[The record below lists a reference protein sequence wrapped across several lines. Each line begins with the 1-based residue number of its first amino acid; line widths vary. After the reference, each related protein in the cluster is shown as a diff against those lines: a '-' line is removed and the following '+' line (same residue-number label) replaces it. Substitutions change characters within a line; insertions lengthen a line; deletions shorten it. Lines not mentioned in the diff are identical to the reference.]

1 MSFTRPVAWP
11 GNILTDIICERCQ
24 GRTRHEGASTL
35 ICLIFVMTSSGV
47 VKVILSFHRDDEGS
61 AFERHR
67 GCVLFDIEKHNSME
81 IACKHLIEFMGI
93 KQQAEK
99 FGLGGFD
106 LKLFRLEKIGRKAE
120 NFAIV
125 TKAQLEMELPFRMG
139 SATSEL
145 NGAYFTLSFCLEFC
159 PHAHAG

>member
-1 MSFTRPVAWP
+1 MRKAPK
-11 GNILTDIICERCQ
+11 
-24 GRTRHEGASTL
+24 GRTRHQGTL
-35 ICLIFVMTSSGV
+35 TLIFVMASSGV
-47 VKVILSFHRDDEGS
+47 VKVILSFYRDDKGS

-67 GCVLFDIEKHNSME
+67 GRVPFEIEKHNLME

-106 LKLFRLEKIGRKAE
+106 LKMFRLEKIDGKAE
-120 NFAIV
+120 NFAV
-125 TKAQLEMELPFRMG
+125 LTKAQLEMELPFLMG

-145 NGAYFTLSFCLEFC
+145 NGAYFVSSFCLEFC

>member
-1 MSFTRPVAWP
+1 MA
-11 GNILTDIICERCQ
+11 
-24 GRTRHEGASTL
+24 
-35 ICLIFVMTSSGV
+35 SSGM
-47 VKVILSFHRDDEGS
+47 VKVILSFYRDDKGS

-67 GCVLFDIEKHNSME
+67 GRVPFYIEKHNSME
-81 IACKHLIEFMGI
+81 IACKHLTEFMGI

-106 LKLFRLEKIGRKAE
+106 LKLFRLEKIDEKAE

-125 TKAQLEMELPFRMG
+125 TKAQLEMVLPFLMG

-145 NGAYFTLSFCLEFC
+145 SLNQTKSNCQRFSGQVKNTL
-159 PHAHAG
+159 